1 MDEYEVRTLQMER
14 TVHESTVLVLVPKIK
29 TFGPSFVLK
38 FEFKQ
43 SLQLHNTNTK
53 YCMITSIM

>member
-14 TVHESTVLVLVPKIK
+14 TVHESTVL
-29 TFGPSFVLK
+29 GPSFVLK

-43 SLQLHNTNTK
+43 SLQLHDTK